1 MYIKNGRSILC
12 NHENSEKTKKFSR
25 THGST
30 NREDLC
36 SEKGRSA
43 PYHKKSKAEK
53 TRDQIPDRSVIKIFI
68 SRKQPI
74 HGHHNKNRELAEQNL
89 IKKNHAVCLIE
100 FTSNPLFLKSIHT
113 YHPVK

>member
-1 MYIKNGRSILC
+1 MGMYRKNPG
-12 NHENSEKTKKFSR
+12 T
-25 THGST
+25 
-30 NREDLC
+30 
-36 SEKGRSA
+36 EKGRSA
-43 PYHKKSKAEK
+43 PYDKDSEAEK
-53 TRDQIPDRSVIKIFI
+53 SGDQILYGAVIKIFI